1 MANSR
6 RPRTVATFGLAQA
19 SIAKGRPNNLCM
31 WHEARRPINI

>member
-19 SIAKGRPNNLCM
+19 SILPKGGLITYACGM
-31 WHEARRPINI
+31 KLEDQ